1 VEGSAGGSDSS
12 YRLKARRVHRKV
24 RAVLLSLPAAAVLA
38 AAVWGGLWYRSRNIT
53 PTEELKRLPLNDA
66 VVVYVDFAALRSAG
80 VLGLLENSKVAEE
93 AEYEEFE
100 RRTDF
105 DYKRD
110 LDSALLAV
118 APTGR
123 YLLVRGRFD
132 WKKLQSYVEA
142 QNGRC
147 VGALCRLQG
156 SAPER
161 RISFFPVRSD
171 LMALAVSADDSAVL
185 RMSTPAGGATI
196 EAPAAPLW
204 VSVPSSALQSGESL
218 PSEARTFAQ
227 TLARANSVVL
237 YFVAEPKRYAV
248 GMQIECRTREDA
260 ADLARQLNQLTASM
274 RQTFTA
280 EHQKPNAADLT
291 GVLAGGSFLE
301 AGKRVLGYWPIERA
315 FLENLLGGGATR

>member
-1 VEGSAGGSDSS
+1 M
-12 YRLKARRVHRKV
+12 HRKIRV
-24 RAVLLSLPAAAVLA
+24 ALLSVPAAAVLA
-38 AAVWGGLWYRSRNIT
+38 AAVWGGLWYQSRSIS
-53 PTEELKRLPLNDA
+53 PAEELKRLPLSDA
-66 VVVYVDFAALRSAG
+66 VVVYLDFAALRGAG

-93 AEYEEFE
+93 IEYEEFE

-110 LDSALLAV
+110 LESALLAV
-118 APTGR
+118 APTGK

-132 WKKLQSYVEA
+132 WTKLQSYVES

-147 VGALCRLQG
+147 ADSLCRLQG

-185 RMSTPAGGATI
+185 RMSTPAAGAHF

-204 VSVPSSALQSGESL
+204 VSVPASVLQSGDNL
-218 PSEARTFAQ
+218 PPETRTFAQ
-227 TLARANSVVL
+227 RLSRASSVVL
-237 YFVAEPKRYAV
+237 YFVSEPKRYAAR
-248 GMQIECRTREDA
+248 MQIQCRTREDA
-260 ADLARQLNQLTASM
+260 AVLARQLNELTAAV
-274 RQTFTA
+274 RQTFST
-280 EHQKPNAADLT
+280 EHQRPNPADLS

-301 AGKRVLGYWPIERA
+301 QDGRVLGYWPIERA
-315 FLENLLGGGATR
+315 FLESLLGG